1 MVGVN
6 AAAQYKHSFVTPDCL
21 RSGSAPANAHEQR
34 TDKYKNGSDGDKS
47 REHGAADIQRGNI
60 GKGTGKTSIEI
71 RRSERQRLNAAFSV
85 RAREEKKAA
94 EGMLRSGIQER
105 KPARNQLLFN
115 AIIIFRLSGKNK

>member
-47 REHGAADIQRGNI
+47 REHGAADIQRGNT
-60 GKGTGKTSIEI
+60 GKGAGKTGVEK
-71 RRSERQRLNAAFSV
+71 ERQRYGGRKDNA
-85 RAREEKKAA
+85 
-94 EGMLRSGIQER
+94 
-105 KPARNQLLFN
+105 
-115 AIIIFRLSGKNK
+115 